1 MNVGRAVATTL
12 PAPISGSAGACHRTT
27 IEIVIAL
34 VGSSVTAES
43 PVGQVVE
50 RTELGRAAAAEI
62 VGGVRQC
69 GAKPI
74 GAAIAGRDGGE
85 IWVELGGLSV
95 ISCWWIDAI
104 GSGGQALAGA
114 SQVRRLDPWQISFKR
129 KLRVRDREGATGLGA
144 AEQDRS
150 WLGRAPVRPVRLI

>member
-1 MNVGRAVATTL
+1 MSGGPLRTTL

-104 GSGGQALAGA
+104 GSGGQALAVA
-114 SQVRRLDPWQISFKR
+114 SQVSRLDACQISIKR
-129 KLRVRDREGATGLGA
+129 NLRVRDREGATSRVA
-144 AEQDRS
+144 AE
-150 WLGRAPVRPVRLI
+150 

>member
-1 MNVGRAVATTL
+1 MLRTPTRLLTQLPSKHSMPANSTVCRLARFARPNPALTLEISLGGPSHAVSGPCGPGFKKMNVGRAVATTL

-50 RTELGRAAAAEI
+50 RTELGRAAGAEI

-85 IWVELGGLSV
+85 IRVELGGLAV
-95 ISCWWIDAI
+95 ISC
-104 GSGGQALAGA
+104 
-114 SQVRRLDPWQISFKR
+114 
-129 KLRVRDREGATGLGA
+129 
-144 AEQDRS
+144 
-150 WLGRAPVRPVRLI
+150 